1 MRLLA
6 AYRLS
11 QATDASTSIERQRET
26 AQRYSDLGG
35 HHLVGEAID
44 SDVSGASDP
53 FRRPGL
59 GPWLRGEREG
69 FDGLLVWR
77 IDRLA
82 RSTLHFA
89 SLLRWAQDNGKTIIS
104 ATEGFDLSTPMG
116 RAMATIIAV
125 LAEAELEAIRDRNR
139 GARAYLT
146 KVGRHWGGKVPV
158 GYMAEQQADKTW
170 KLVHDPVIAPVI
182 QEAAR
187 RVIAGETV
195 SAVVADLNGRGV
207 PTALD
212 EQARRAGREPTGRR
226 WTVAT
231 LTRTLTSELTRGY
244 QVPEVRGDDGLR
256 VRRAVPLVADAE
268 WAKLQASL
276 APRRAASQPRRNS
289 AYLRGVLYC
298 ACGER
303 ANKVTAKGGAYYR
316 CPSRSKY
323 GKHCGKSATV
333 KADEVEASVDA
344 AVLRDLGPLPLLRRT
359 FVPGVDHR
367 EEIEAIKAAMDNL
380 TAQLGRLTGRAA
392 EAVADRLNEHGETLA
407 ALEAE
412 PVIADDWEEEPTGET
427 YAAHWGRLDAAGRNW
442 AMVAFGVKATMGPGT
457 AVTVDVAPQSFLDV
471 MGGISVEA

>member
-1 MRLLA
+1 MILLA

-11 QATDASTSIERQRET
+11 QTTDASTSIERQREI
-26 AQRYSDLGG
+26 AQRYVDLGG
-35 HHLVGEAID
+35 HRLVGEAID

-104 ATEGFDLSTPMG
+104 ATEGFDLGTPMG

-158 GYMAEQQADKTW
+158 GYMAEQQPDKTW
-170 KLVHDPVIAPVI
+170 KLVHDPVIGPVI

-187 RVIAGETV
+187 RVSAGETV

-212 EQARRAGREPTGRR
+212 EQARRAGRESKGRR

-231 LTRTLTSELTRGY
+231 LTRTLMSDLTRGY
-244 QVPEVRGDDGLR
+244 QVPEVRGDDGMR
-256 VRRAVPLVADAE
+256 VRRAEPLVSDAE
-268 WAKLQASL
+268 WAALQEAL
-276 APRRAASQPRRNS
+276 APRRAADQPRRNS
-289 AYLRGVLYC
+289 AYLRGVLFC
-298 ACGER
+298 ACSER

-323 GKHCGKSATV
+323 GTHCGKSATV
-333 KADEVEASVDA
+333 RAAEVEALVDA
-344 AVLRDLGPLPLLRRT
+344 AVLRDFGPLPLLRRV

-367 EEIEAIKAAMDNL
+367 DEIEAIRSAMDNL

-392 EAVADRLNEHGETLA
+392 ETVADRLNEHGETLA
-407 ALEAE
+407 ALEAV
-412 PVIADDWEEEPTGET
+412 PVVEADWEDEPTGESF
-427 YAAHWGRLDAAGRNW
+427 AAYWGRADAAARNHMM
-442 AMVAFGVKATMGPGT
+442 ASSGVRATLGPGT
-457 AVTVDVAPQSFLDV
+457 AVEVVTAPAWILERMD
-471 MGGISVEA
+471 GISVET